1 MWSALV
7 RALWGES
14 PTEIA
19 GREVLVV
26 EPSATRRR
34 ALADVL
40 RSAEY
45 QVVELGSPTEAMA
58 RIAAGLRP
66 LLAVAGA
73 DRGGM
78 ELAQELRADSA
89 YDGVRLVLLAPTATL
104 PKALE
109 AGADLCLEEPVPE
122 GVLLARVHDLAS

>member
-1 MWSALV
+1 M
-7 RALWGES
+7 RAIWGES
-14 PTEIA
+14 PAEVA

-26 EPSATRRR
+26 EPSATKRR

-40 RSAEY
+40 RGAEY

-73 DRGGM
+73 DRGGV
-78 ELAQELRADSA
+78 ELAKGLRADAA
-89 YDGVRLVLLAPTATL
+89 YDGVRLVLLAPASSL
-104 PKALE
+104 PRALE
-109 AGADLCLEEPVPE
+109 AGADLCLEEPVAE
-122 GVLLARVHDLAS
+122 GVLLERVNDLAS